1 MQREKTA
8 WTCSM
13 DMKEGIMDMQE
24 GSMDVDMHIDQRI
37 RL

>member
-13 DMKEGIMDMQE
+13 DMKKGIMDMQE